1 MLAVR
6 QLCFTESKTNAAEH
20 DSTFSASFFFFLNK
34 KGHLTSIKKTTF
46 NDNVKE

>member
-6 QLCFTESKTNAAEH
+6 QLCFTASKTIAAED
-20 DSTFSASFFFFLNK
+20 DSTFSIVFFSST
-34 KGHLTSIKKTTF
+34 KGHLSSIKKTTF